1 MAMEAAGRDTYAIR
15 SARSD
20 ELHLLS
26 AIEVD
31 AFWALHDAGAVAC
44 EPTSLP
50 IGILRQSLDAGLLFV
65 AVDERD
71 QPFGFLAGVVM
82 GDTVHIAEID
92 VVRDWQKKGAGRL
105 LMQAVIERA
114 RTSGRSGL
122 TLTTDRHV
130 AFNAP
135 FYASLGF
142 RILDEG
148 ERSAELT
155 RILEREFEHGADPAR
170 RVAMALRF

>member
-1 MAMEAAGRDTYAIR
+1 MEEVGRDIYTIR
-15 SARSD
+15 LARPD
-20 ELHLLS
+20 ELHLLA

-50 IGILRQSLDAGLLFV
+50 VGVLRQSLETDLLFV
-65 AVDERD
+65 AADALD
-71 QPFGFLAGVVM
+71 QPFGFLAGIVM
-82 GDTVHIAEID
+82 ADTIHIAEID
-92 VVRDWQKKGAGRL
+92 VLRHWQKKGVGRR
-105 LMQAVIERA
+105 LMQAMIEAA
-114 RTSGRSGL
+114 RTRGASGI

-130 AFNAP
+130 PFNAP
-135 FYASLGF
+135 FYASLGL
-142 RILDEG
+142 RILDER

-170 RVAMALRF
+170 RVAMALWF

>member
-1 MAMEAAGRDTYAIR
+1 MGMEEAGRDIYEIR
-15 SARSD
+15 LARSD
-20 ELHLLS
+20 ELHLLA

-31 AFWALHDAGAVAC
+31 AFWALHEAGAVAC

-50 IGILRQSLDAGLLFV
+50 IGMLRQSLEADLLFV
-65 AVDERD
+65 AADELD

-82 GDTVHIAEID
+82 ADTIHVAEID
-92 VVRDWQKKGAGRL
+92 VVRDWQKKGVGRR
-105 LMQAVIERA
+105 LMHTLIERA
-114 RTSGRSGL
+114 RRPGVSGI

-130 AFNAP
+130 SFNAP

-142 RILDEG
+142 RILDES
-148 ERSAELT
+148 ERSTELT

-170 RVAMALRF
+170 RVAMAIWF

>member
-1 MAMEAAGRDTYAIR
+1 METTGRDSYAIR

-31 AFWALHDAGAVAC
+31 AFWTLHDAGAVAC
-44 EPTSLP
+44 ALTSLP
-50 IGILRQSLDAGLLFV
+50 IDVLIRSFEADLLLV
-65 AVDERD
+65 AVDELD
-71 QPFGFLAGVVM
+71 QPFGFLAGIVM
-82 GDTVHIAEID
+82 GDAVHIAEID
-92 VVRDWQKKGAGRL
+92 VVRHWQKRGVGRR
-105 LMQAVIERA
+105 LMQTVIERA
-114 RTSGRSGL
+114 RANGTASM

-142 RILDEG
+142 RILNDG

-170 RVAMALRF
+170 RVAMALQF

>member
-1 MAMEAAGRDTYAIR
+1 MYAIR
-15 SARSD
+15 SARPD
-20 ELHLLS
+20 ELHLLA

-50 IGILRQSLDAGLLFV
+50 IGVLRQSLEADLLFV
-65 AVDERD
+65 AADVGD
-71 QPFGFLAGVVM
+71 QPFGFLAGVAM
-82 GDTVHIAEID
+82 ADTVHIAEID
-92 VVRDWQKKGAGRL
+92 VVRDWQKKGVGRR
-105 LMQAVIERA
+105 LMQALIERA
-114 RTSGRSGL
+114 RTRGASGI

-130 AFNAP
+130 PFNAP
-135 FYASLGF
+135 FYVSLGF
-142 RILDEG
+142 RILDES

-170 RVAMALRF
+170 RVAMALWF